1 MKHLTL
7 FFAFGAL
14 LFLSCQ
20 TVSARGVK
28 IPFGDRE
35 VLNKVADL
43 PDTEEYKTDNG
54 NYIDLGTIHQ
64 EFNIAYILPL
74 YIEQEP
80 RLVGYCEKEDTYYEL
95 TEEGRKTLS
104 YFEKDISQDIRNEVK
119 EYLESC
125 GCRVQERILTPADYY
140 TTPQGGYAV
149 RCQIIE
155 RDSTIMD
162 LSMAAPGK
170 EAAQAICRSWA
181 SKSQDIYEMLMSE
194 LIS

>member
-1 MKHLTL
+1 MTVGRESSSILCQNKKEVTEMADPFTTYKLIVLYMAKHATEALTNSQISEFIL
-7 FFAFGAL
+7 
-14 LFLSCQ
+14 
-20 TVSARGVK
+20 
-28 IPFGDRE
+28 DRE
-35 VLNKVADL
+35 
-43 PDTEEYKTDNG
+43 YTD
-54 NYIDLGTIHQ
+54 YFQLQKRTIS
-64 EFNIAYILPL
+64 NSS
-74 YIEQEP
+74 
-80 RLVGYCEKEDTYYEL
+80 YYEL

>member
-1 MKHLTL
+1 MTVGRESSSILCQNKKEVTEMADPFTTYKLIVLYMAKHATEALTNSQISEFIL
-7 FFAFGAL
+7 
-14 LFLSCQ
+14 
-20 TVSARGVK
+20 
-28 IPFGDRE
+28 DRE
-35 VLNKVADL
+35 YTDYFQLQKVLSEL
-43 PDTEEYKTDNG
+43 TETELLHKR
-54 NYIDLGTIHQ
+54 TIS
-64 EFNIAYILPL
+64 NSS
-74 YIEQEP
+74 
-80 RLVGYCEKEDTYYEL
+80 YYEL

-181 SKSQDIYEMLMSE
+181 SKSQDNYDMLMSE
-194 LIS
+194 LI

>member
-1 MKHLTL
+1 MADPFTTYKLIVLYMAKHATEALTNSQISEFIL
-7 FFAFGAL
+7 
-14 LFLSCQ
+14 
-20 TVSARGVK
+20 
-28 IPFGDRE
+28 DRE
-35 VLNKVADL
+35 YTDYSQLQKVLSEL
-43 PDTEEYKTDNG
+43 TETELLHKR
-54 NYIDLGTIHQ
+54 TIS
-64 EFNIAYILPL
+64 NSS
-74 YIEQEP
+74 
-80 RLVGYCEKEDTYYEL
+80 YYEL